1 LRLTKCSLLTMSML
15 TVSILTMKYQQVYTN
30 CLSFQLSQ
38 ASKRI
43 TAWYEEQ
50 LERLR
55 LTPPAVFVLGVLL
68 DVEQAHPSD
77 IATCLGLERPTVTAL
92 LGRMERDGLIQR
104 TVATSNRRHVL
115 VCLTEQGKQVAKQ
128 AYPLLIQ
135 ADQHLDEQLAGQ
147 LEPLKQQLRSL
158 NERMNTKMRNPSI

>member
-1 LRLTKCSLLTMSML
+1 
-15 TVSILTMKYQQVYTN
+15 MKYQQVYTN

-68 DVEQAHPSD
+68 DVEQAYPSD
-77 IATCLGLERPTVTAL
+77 IATCLGLERPTVTSL
-92 LGRMERDGLIQR
+92 LGRMERDGLILR
-104 TVATSNRRHVL
+104 TLVAGNRRHVQ
-115 VCLTEQGKQVAKQ
+115 VCLTEQGKQMAKQ
-128 AYPLLIQ
+128 VYPLLIQ
-135 ADQHLDEQLAGQ
+135 ADQLLDEQLSGQ
-147 LEPLKQQLRSL
+147 LEPLKQQLRAI
-158 NERMNTKMRNPSI
+158 NERMNTKRRKSST

>member
-1 LRLTKCSLLTMSML
+1 
-15 TVSILTMKYQQVYTN
+15 MKYQQVNTN

-50 LERLR
+50 LEQLK
-55 LTPPAVFVLGVLL
+55 LTPPTVFVLGVLL

-77 IATCLGLERPTVTAL
+77 IATCLGLERPTVTSL

-104 TVATSNRRHVL
+104 APVAGNRRHVQ
-115 VCLTEQGKQVAKQ
+115 VCLTEQGKHAAKQ

-135 ADQHLDEQLAGQ
+135 ADQLLDEQLGGQ
-147 LEPLKQQLRSL
+147 LEPLKQQLRAL
-158 NERMNTKMRNPSI
+158 NERMNPKRRKPST